1 MRTRSWLGMVIFI
14 AGCATAGPSSESMEA
29 TAASIRAAEEL
40 GAPKVPQAALHLQL
54 AKEQSQHAKQLV
66 ASGDGEVGGLLLL
79 RADADAELAVALAR
93 SSVENGKAQ
102 RAIERLRTMQTEA
115 P

>member
-1 MRTRSWLGMVIFI
+1 MRTRNWLVMAIFLG
-14 AGCATAGPSSESMEA
+14 GCATAGPSNATMEA

-40 GAPKVPQAALHLQL
+40 GAPRVPQASLHLQL
-54 AKEQSQHAKQLV
+54 AKEQSQHAKQL
-66 ASGDGEVGGLLLL
+66 AAKGDGEEAGFLML

-93 SSVENGKAQ
+93 SSVANAKALH
-102 RAIERLRTMQTEA
+102 AMDKVSTMRTDA